1 MADALT
7 PPLLVAAAVLAIA
20 GLAKLRAPN
29 GAVRALRSLG
39 MPASPLLVLAFAL
52 GEVVF
57 AAWAL
62 IHPSRVVVAAL
73 AAAYAS
79 FALITGAL
87 ARRNASCGCFG
98 AASPPASAAQASISA
113 VFGAVALAATVPSV
127 HGIGWLLDRST
138 WSAIVL
144 IAATAGSAYGA
155 VVAYTEIPSAWS
167 AWSGR

>member
-29 GAVRALRSLG
+29 GAVRALHSLG
-39 MPASPLLVLAFAL
+39 VPASPLLVRAFAL
-52 GEVVF
+52 GEV
-57 AAWAL
+57 ALATWAL
-62 IHPSRVVVAAL
+62 IHPSRLVVALL

-87 ARRNASCGCFG
+87 ARRHASCGCFG
-98 AASPPASAAQASISA
+98 AASPPASAAQASISTA
-113 VFGAVALAATVPSV
+113 FAAVALVSALTPV
-127 HGIGWLLDRST
+127 HGVGWLLDRST

-144 IAATAGSAYGA
+144 MAATAGSAYGA

>member
-1 MADALT
+1 VADALT
-7 PPLLVAAAVLAIA
+7 PPLLVAAAVLLVA

-39 MPASPLLVLAFAL
+39 APAAPLLVRAFAF
-52 GEVVF
+52 GEVAL

-62 IHPSRVVVAAL
+62 IHPNRFVVAGL

-79 FALITGAL
+79 FAATAAAL

-113 VFGAVALAATVPSV
+113 AFAAVALASVLTSV
-127 HGIGWLLDRST
+127 HGVGWLLNRST
-138 WSAIVL
+138 TAAIVL
-144 IAATAGSAYGA
+144 VTATAGAAYAA